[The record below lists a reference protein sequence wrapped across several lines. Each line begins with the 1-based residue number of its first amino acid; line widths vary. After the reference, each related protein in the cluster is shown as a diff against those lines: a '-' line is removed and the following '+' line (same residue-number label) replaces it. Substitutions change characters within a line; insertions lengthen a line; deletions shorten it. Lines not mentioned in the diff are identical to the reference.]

1 LMEEVPCE
9 KLPMVL
15 EGLIPYHT
23 REKMH
28 RVRGSGAKKP
38 AAAKEPATTHAA

>member
-1 LMEEVPCE
+1 
-9 KLPMVL
+9 MVL

-28 RVRGSGAKKP
+28 RVRGNTVKRP
-38 AAAKEPATTHAA
+38 AAVKEPATTPAA